1 MREITLHPS
10 LTGTSRFISV
20 REKIRA
26 HDELP
31 SDSYVVGSPST
42 VSLGLDD
49 ILTAF
54 GSELPPLIDPA
65 YMTAYSTWLGSGD
78 IDWSLALGPRGLAAA
93 IDKWRRKVIP
103 IVEDAEET
111 GYTETLIKGRRILE
125 SLHTI
130 RVNETRIRSLIDN
143 GEPLSSFLPSYGSS
157 CPLVRYDHST
167 KTGRLKVVD
176 GPRVL
181 TLSKEHRDVIVSRYP
196 GGRILSADFVSLE
209 PRLALY
215 AVGRPAENDVYEE
228 MTRKIG
234 ESRARMKIATL
245 SFLYGA
251 ASSEGVSV
259 DVRAKVREH
268 FRIDKLKEAILA
280 CKGRNAYG
288 RPLNIEDERHLIPY
302 WVQSSAVDVCLL
314 GFSDIVEKL
323 GSFADPL
330 FLVHDA
336 LFLDVPPR
344 NIQKVSEI
352 IAEGVNV
359 SPFGHFPISL
369 NGLE

>member
-10 LTGTSRFISV
+10 LTGTGRFISV
-20 REKIRA
+20 RERVKSHSA
-26 HDELP
+26 LP
-31 SDSYVVGSPST
+31 LESYTAGFGIAT
-42 VSLGLDD
+42 AASLED
-49 ILTAF
+49 IFTAF
-54 GSELPPLIDPA
+54 DKTLPPLIDEA
-65 YMTAYSTWLGSGD
+65 YVNAYTTWLGSQD
-78 IDWSLALGPRGLAAA
+78 IDWSLALGAKGLAAA
-93 IDKWRRKVIP
+93 IGSWRRKTVP
-103 IVEDAEET
+103 LVEEIEET
-111 GYTETLIKGRRILE
+111 GYVETLVKGRRILE
-125 SLHTI
+125 ALQGI
-130 RVNETRIRSLIDN
+130 RVNETRVRSLIDS
-143 GEPLSSFLPSYGSS
+143 GLPLSSFLPSYGSE
-157 CPLVRYDHST
+157 CATVRYDHST

-196 GGRILSADFVSLE
+196 GGRVLSIDFVSLE

-215 AVGRPAENDVYEE
+215 AVGRPAEKDVYEE
-228 MTRKIG
+228 MTRKMG

-259 DVRAKVREH
+259 DVRTKVREH
-268 FRIDKLKEAILA
+268 FKVDKLKEAILA
-280 CKGRNAYG
+280 CKGHNAYG

-314 GFSDIVEKL
+314 GFSDLADKL
-323 GSFADPL
+323 GTFADPL

-336 LFLDVPPR
+336 LFLDVPPG

>member
-20 REKIRA
+20 RERVRA
-26 HDELP
+26 REEP
-31 SDSYVVGSPST
+31 PPDSYAVGSPST
-42 VSLGLDD
+42 VALGLED

-54 GSELPPLIDPA
+54 GGELPPLIDPA
-65 YMTAYSTWLGSGD
+65 YLAAYSTWLGSGD

-93 IDKWRRKVIP
+93 VDRWRRKVIP
-103 IVEDAEET
+103 IVEEAEET
-111 GYTETLIKGRRILE
+111 GYVETLVRGRRILE
-125 SLHTI
+125 SLQPI
-130 RVNETRIRSLIDN
+130 RVNETRVRSLID
-143 GEPLSSFLPSYGSS
+143 GGAPLSSFLPARGSTA
-157 CPLVRYDHST
+157 PPVRYDHST
-167 KTGRLKVVD
+167 KTGRLKVID

-181 TLSKEHRDVIVSRYP
+181 TLSKEHRSIVTSRYP
-196 GGRILSADFVSLE
+196 GGRILSVDFVSLE

-215 AVGRPAENDVYEE
+215 AVGRPAEGDVYEE
-228 MTRKIG
+228 MARKMG
-234 ESRARMKIATL
+234 ESRARTKIATL

-259 DVRAKVREH
+259 DVRTKVREH
-268 FRIDKLKEAILA
+268 FRVERLREAILA

-288 RPLNIEDERHLIPY
+288 RPLHIEDERHLIPH

-314 GFSDIVEKL
+314 GFSSLAERL
-323 GSFADPL
+323 GPLADPL

-336 LFLDVPPR
+336 LFLDVPPG
-344 NIQKVSEI
+344 NIQRVSEI
-352 IAEGVNV
+352 TAEGVNV
-359 SPFGHFPISL
+359 SPFGHFPFSL